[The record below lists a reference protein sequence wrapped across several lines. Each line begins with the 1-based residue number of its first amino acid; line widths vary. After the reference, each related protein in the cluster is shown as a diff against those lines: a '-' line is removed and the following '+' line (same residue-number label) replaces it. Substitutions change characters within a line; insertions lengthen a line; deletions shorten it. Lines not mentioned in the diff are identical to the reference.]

1 MFFQRSKD
9 LVKVGLAAGTNV
21 VAAGARSAIETADAA
36 QAAAHSCSTILQNV
50 LLGCQIV
57 VAVVTVAYI
66 GLKLYRLWKDKKAT
80 S

>member
-1 MFFQRSKD
+1 MLFQRSKD
-9 LVKVGLAAGTNV
+9 LLKVVLAASTNV
-21 VAAGARSAIETADAA
+21 VAAGARSAIETAEAVQSAA
-36 QAAAHSCSTILQNV
+36 ESCSEILQLV